1 MRAAFFD
8 VDGTIVKSNIV
19 MPYVHIRRSELSSIG
34 NLFWTPFFLLKALTY
49 IIVDKIDRATF
60 NRMFYRNYRGRL
72 VEDKEKMAK
81 LCFEAY
87 IRPNIHDQAK
97 ERIRQL
103 KEEGYLIVLV
113 TGSLDFLIQPLAAQ
127 LEIDHMIAARL
138 EEKDGRF
145 TGKLDGNPVSD
156 KEKAT
161 RIRAYAEANKINLPE
176 SQAYGDS
183 MADLPMLV
191 DMYMDGRL
199 KLDELIS
206 RTMPLEDINTA
217 FDLLQKGE
225 VARSV
230 IV

>member
-183 MADLPMLV
+183 MADLPMLESV
-191 DMYMDGRL
+191 GEPHVVMPEE
-199 KLDELIS
+199 KLSAAAKE
-206 RTMPLEDINTA
+206 RGWPME
-217 FDLLQKGE
+217 E
-225 VARSV
+225 WV
-230 IV
+230 